1 MKPQEAIT
9 VLKSSLEIARHNK
22 DVFEKAFPSQK
33 SNYRIDIEVYEM
45 AISALEKQIPKF
57 VLCPKGFQGIRD
69 TRYYCPAC
77 KSLTRQHEAICH
89 KCGQAVKY
97 PKEVYN
103 KAENKIV
110 LNWSD
115 TE

>member
-1 MKPQEAIT
+1 MT
-9 VLKSSLEIARHNK
+9 YSDSLH
-22 DVFEKAFPSQK
+22 
-33 SNYRIDIEVYEM
+33 RIKRNTNPTFWNTEDIEHYNNIVN
-45 AISALEKQIPKF
+45 AIEKQIPKF

-77 KSLTRQHEAICH
+77 NSLTRQHEAFCH

-103 KAENKIV
+103 KTENKIV
-110 LNWSD
+110 LDWSD
-115 TE
+115 TV